1 MKKINLACLIEDDPM
16 HIFLSKKY
24 LEMTGRIENIMI
36 CQNGKEAYD
45 KLQAIF
51 TSGEILPELILLD
64 LNMPIWDG
72 WQFLEKFKDIPIQ
85 SKITIYILT
94 SSINEADREKA
105 RHFNNVNNYVVKPIK
120 LETLID
126 LLDEMD
132 KEIVN
137 NQD

>member
-1 MKKINLACLIEDDPM
+1 MKKINLACLIEDDPI

-105 RHFNNVNNYVVKPIK
+105 RQFNNVNNYVVKPIK

-132 KEIVN
+132 KEVVN